1 MKFLSNPQAPQQFK
15 VSTDIVVPVTS
26 INFDSLFIDP
36 CEDCAKVQ
44 KYHNKSYNEIIFSRY
59 ISISS

>member
-1 MKFLSNPQAPQQFK
+1 MKFLSNPKAPQQFK

-44 KYHNKSYNEIIFSRY
+44 KYHNNL
-59 ISISS
+59 ISHIMK